1 MKPELK
7 ELLLEIKTKINDDKL
22 FRDFVGEI
30 LNEANYNNYYEQS
43 VVDEGIAEQLVEI
56 YFIENYS
63 SDEEVS
69 DLKEKI
75 MKILFF
81 LEGQEELIK
90 EYAYFVE
97 TKVSKIVTELN

>member
-7 ELLLEIKTKINDDKL
+7 ELLLEIKTKINDDKF

-43 VVDEGIAEQLVEI
+43 VADEEIAEQLVEI

-69 DLKEKI
+69 ELKEKI

-81 LEGQEELIK
+81 LEGQEELVK
-90 EYAYFVE
+90 EYAYFIE
-97 TKVSKIVTELN
+97 NKVNQFVTELN

>member
-7 ELLLEIKTKINDDKL
+7 ELLLEIKTKINYDKL
-22 FRDFVGEI
+22 FRDFIGEV

-43 VVDEGIAEQLVEI
+43 VVDEEIAEQLVEI

-97 TKVSKIVTELN
+97 TKVSQIVTELN

>member
-22 FRDFVGEI
+22 FRHFIGEI

-43 VVDEGIAEQLVEI
+43 VADEEIAEQLVEI

-69 DLKEKI
+69 GLKEKI

-97 TKVSKIVTELN
+97 TKVSQIVTELN

>member
-22 FRDFVGEI
+22 FHDFVGEI

-43 VVDEGIAEQLVEI
+43 VADEEIAEQLVEI

-97 TKVSKIVTELN
+97 TKVSQIVTELN

>member
-7 ELLLEIKTKINDDKL
+7 ELLLEIKTKINDDKI

-43 VVDEGIAEQLVEI
+43 VADEEIAEQLVEI

-69 DLKEKI
+69 ELKEKI

-81 LEGQEELIK
+81 LEGQEELVK
-90 EYAYFVE
+90 EYAYFIE
-97 TKVSKIVTELN
+97 NKVSQIVTELN

>member
-22 FRDFVGEI
+22 FRDFIGEI
-30 LNEANYNNYYEQS
+30 INEANYNNYYEQS
-43 VVDEGIAEQLVEI
+43 VADEEIAEQLVEI

-63 SDEEVS
+63 NDEEIS
-69 DLKEKI
+69 ELKEKI

-81 LEGQEELIK
+81 LEGQKELIK

-97 TKVSKIVTELN
+97 SKVSQFVTELN

>member
-7 ELLLEIKTKINDDKL
+7 EFLLEIKTKINDDKI

-43 VVDEGIAEQLVEI
+43 VADEEIAEQLVEI

-69 DLKEKI
+69 ELKEKI

-81 LEGQEELIK
+81 LEGQEELVK
-90 EYAYFVE
+90 EYAYFIE
-97 TKVSKIVTELN
+97 NKVSQFVTELN

>member
-7 ELLLEIKTKINDDKL
+7 ELLIEIKTKINDDKF
-22 FRDFVGEI
+22 FRDFIGEV

-43 VVDEGIAEQLVEI
+43 VADEEIAEQLVEI

-69 DLKEKI
+69 ELKEKI

-81 LEGQEELIK
+81 LEGQKELVK
-90 EYAYFVE
+90 EYNYFIE
-97 TKVSKIVTELN
+97 NKISQFITELN